1 MTALVKYQIATY
13 SGEVEVSCDPD
24 DDNEYIIRK
33 ARAIE
38 RGVFGESFPFGYE
51 SWKVVDRY

>member
-24 DDNEYIIRK
+24 DDNEGIIRK
-33 ARAIE
+33 AKAIE
-38 RGVFGESFPFGYE
+38 RGRFGGSFSFGCE